1 MSVWS
6 KRRRYGIQNEL
17 LIHCSSPRLRGDA
30 NSLYNSLEEL
40 KLRVLES
47 VQRWNPKVESRMD
60 SRRANVDAY
69 SKYQDFSYLVDSII
83 YQVYKY
89 QQMLDTKSAL
99 TYTPELSSFL
109 AHNSFSF

>member
-17 LIHCSSPRLRGDA
+17 LIHCSSPQPHGDA

-47 VQRWNPKVESRMD
+47 VQRRNPKVEARMD
-60 SRRANVDAY
+60 SRRAIVDAC
-69 SKYQDFSYLVDSII
+69 SKYQDFSYLMSII
-83 YQVYKY
+83 IY
-89 QQMLDTKSAL
+89 
-99 TYTPELSSFL
+99 
-109 AHNSFSF
+109 